1 MSKINAIENNN
12 TNATDNQTSPLQLEQ
27 GNGTN
32 STEPPVLM
40 IPTNMTA
47 INETNKEFALKEEA
61 ENKDL
66 ESMVSDIASSD
77 GKGGES

>member
-1 MSKINAIENNN
+1 
-12 TNATDNQTSPLQLEQ
+12 
-27 GNGTN
+27 
-32 STEPPVLM
+32 M